1 MFASTKLFAETERFI
16 QTEIDELYEILNVA
30 IKLKDYK
37 KISISH
43 CADLATIVSNKINEY
58 NQVKDGKKTIDENAT
73 WRSISELAE
82 LCSRKEEVNNYKNE
96 KLSINF

>member
-1 MFASTKLFAETERFI
+1 MFASTRLFAETERFI
-16 QTEIDELYEILNVA
+16 QTEIDELYEVLNVA

-58 NQVKDGKKTIDENAT
+58 NQVKDGKKSIDEVAP
-73 WRSISELAE
+73 WRSISGLAE
-82 LCSRKEEVNNYKNE
+82 
-96 KLSINF
+96 I